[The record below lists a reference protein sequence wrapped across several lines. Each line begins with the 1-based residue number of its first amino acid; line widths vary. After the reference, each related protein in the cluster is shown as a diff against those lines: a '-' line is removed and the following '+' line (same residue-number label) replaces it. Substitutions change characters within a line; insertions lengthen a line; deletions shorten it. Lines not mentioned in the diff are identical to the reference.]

1 MALID
6 LNIPAGVYRNG
17 TDLQSMGRWRDA
29 SLVRWNDGVMR
40 PVGGWRTRNNNA
52 ANATLRGM
60 TTWIDNSNER
70 WITSGTYNKLY
81 VWSSTGSRYDITPV
95 GLTAGREDAISFTG
109 YGGAEFGAYAYGI
122 ARPDTVRIQPAT
134 SWDLESWANTCWLA
148 TKTTARFTNGS
159 LAQARPQ
166 QFYPTRQ

>member
-60 TTWIDNSNER
+60 LTWIDNSNDR
-70 WITSGTYNKLY
+70 WIASGRTTNC
-81 VWSSTGSRYDITPV
+81 T
-95 GLTAGREDAISFTG
+95 
-109 YGGAEFGAYAYGI
+109 FGPLL
-122 ARPDTVRIQPAT
+122 ARSMTLLP
-134 SWDLESWANTCWLA
+134 LA
-148 TKTTARFTNGS
+148 
-159 LAQARPQ
+159 
-166 QFYPTRQ
+166 

>member
-29 SLVRWNDGVMR
+29 SLIRWHDGVMR

-52 ANATLRGM
+52 ANASIRGM
-60 TTWIDNSNER
+60 TTWTTNDSSR
-70 WITSGTYNKLY
+70 WIAAGTYNKLY
-81 VWSSTGSRYDITPV
+81 AWAATGTQYDITPV

-109 YGGAEFGAYAYGI
+109 YEIGRAH
-122 ARPDTVRIQPAT
+122 V
-134 SWDLESWANTCWLA
+134 
-148 TKTTARFTNGS
+148 
-159 LAQARPQ
+159 
-166 QFYPTRQ
+166 